1 MNTKP
6 LRTLQ
11 TVLGLSGAEV
21 DGKLGPAT
29 RARIITTLQSVH
41 RQCWETGGWV
51 SLGRTRNYDW
61 IHVQAA
67 RI

>member
-11 TVLGLSGAEV
+11 TALGLSGAEV

-41 RQCWETGGWV
+41 RQCWEAEGWV
-51 SLGRTRNYDW
+51 SLGRTRNYD
-61 IHVQAA
+61 
-67 RI
+67 